1 MEAIALIRDFQHRLR
16 GLSDTSGYTFAY
28 DALVLMGEYIPCREV
43 GLDIIKPATENP
55 EAVAPGCNPL
65 WISSQS
71 MAHAAD
77 IFMDIAMHIPH
88 VKRIATETVERL
100 TAGEPLE
107 PHSFGE
113 AARENPSLLHDF
125 YTQIIG
131 VSDMADMVGLLG
143 RYQLL
148 ESPYTRSFHVMYI
161 SISREGGQVFDE
173 RDRQLLAVLFNL
185 FLDHFRHKV
194 SCTGDHGFLP
204 YFTDAGLKPRDVATI
219 KACFDLQTRNE
230 RVTRASVAALLRRSE
245 DNIDDSVKRIK
256 TAIFKDFERAGRDD
270 YNQRYK
276 AFGLPYFTDVFKTYA
291 YFGFYPPE
299 RPLSANGRD
308 YFTSGLS
315 ESLAKLR

>member
-16 GLSDTSGYTFAY
+16 GLSDTSGYTFVY
-28 DALVLMGEYIPCREV
+28 DALDLISQYIPCREV

-55 EAVAPGCNPL
+55 ESVAPGCEPL
-65 WISSQS
+65 WIASQP

-88 VKRIATETVERL
+88 VKRIATETVVKL

-131 VSDMADMVGLLG
+131 VSDMADMVGLIG

-148 ESPYTRSFHVMYI
+148 ESPYTRSFYVIYI
-161 SISREGGQVFDE
+161 SIAREGGQVFYE
-173 RDRQLLAVLFNL
+173 RDRQLLAIFFDM
-185 FLDHFRHKV
+185 FLDHFRHKIR
-194 SCTGDHGFLP
+194 CTGDHGFLP
-204 YFTDAGLKPRDVATI
+204 YFTDAGLKPRDLATI
-219 KACFDLQTRNE
+219 KACFDLQARNE
-230 RVTRASVAALLRRSE
+230 RVTRASVAAILGRSE

-256 TAIFKDFERAGRDD
+256 TAIFKDVERAGFEE

-276 AFGLPYFTDVFKTYA
+276 ALGLSQFVDIFKTYA
-291 YFGFYPPE
+291 YFGFYPSE
-299 RPLSANGRD
+299 RPISVNGRD
-308 YFTSGLS
+308 YFTSALS
-315 ESLAKLR
+315 ERLAKLR